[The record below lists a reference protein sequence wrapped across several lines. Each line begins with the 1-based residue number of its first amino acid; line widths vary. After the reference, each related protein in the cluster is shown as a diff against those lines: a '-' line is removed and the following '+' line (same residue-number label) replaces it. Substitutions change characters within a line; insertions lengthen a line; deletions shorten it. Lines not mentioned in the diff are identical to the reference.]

1 MMIDVTGLRVVVTAG
16 AGGAGLGIARCF
28 ADGGAQVAVCDVDQ
42 AAMAEAR
49 TAHPDWLVIDAD
61 VGEVESVDRLFDQ
74 VFARF
79 GGVDVLINNA
89 GIAGPTADPEDV
101 DPADWDRTLAV
112 NLRGPFLCARRVIG
126 PMKAAGGGAIINIS
140 STSART
146 GQLRRLPYVVA
157 KGALMS
163 MTLNLARELGPFG
176 IRVNTIL
183 PGAIRGDRIQRVID
197 AKAPAM
203 GITSAEYEKRMLR
216 FISMGVMVEPEDLG
230 GMAMFLAS
238 KAGRFVS
245 GQQIGVCGDA
255 QFEE

>member
-49 TAHPDWLVIDAD
+49 TAHPNWLVIDAD

-101 DPADWDRTLAV
+101 DPADWTARW
-112 NLRGPFLCARRVIG
+112 RSICAA
-126 PMKAAGGGAIINIS
+126 PS
-140 STSART
+140 C
-146 GQLRRLPYVVA
+146 
-157 KGALMS
+157 
-163 MTLNLARELGPFG
+163 
-176 IRVNTIL
+176 
-183 PGAIRGDRIQRVID
+183 
-197 AKAPAM
+197 APA
-203 GITSAEYEKRMLR
+203 
-216 FISMGVMVEPEDLG
+216 
-230 GMAMFLAS
+230 AS
-238 KAGRFVS
+238 SDR
-245 GQQIGVCGDA
+245 
-255 QFEE
+255 